1 MSILINKLLWFF
13 DQLGRAISTVLSIEC
28 TKAKEQLRSYCPDR
42 GLYCVKFKGRS
53 EVKLV
58 FHLETLGQ
66 TSPENLNK
74 IKNEGV
80 FAIGLD
86 KELIVPRDNK
96 G

>member
-1 MSILINKLLWFF
+1 MLDFCP
-13 DQLGRAISTVLSIEC
+13 DQTSQEGIEC
-28 TKAKEQLRSYCPDR
+28 TKSKEQLRSFCPNR
-42 GLYCVKFKGRS
+42 GIYCVKFKGRS

-80 FAIGLD
+80 YAIGLD

>member
-1 MSILINKLLWFF
+1 MQLISV
-13 DQLGRAISTVLSIEC
+13 QTSQEGIEC
-28 TKAKEQLRSYCPDR
+28 TKAKGQLRSYCPNR
-42 GLYCVKFKGRS
+42 GIYCVKFKGRS

-58 FHLETLGQ
+58 FHLETFGQ
-66 TSPENLNK
+66 TSPENLKK

-80 FAIGLD
+80 YAIGLD